1 MAYNEVSKKA
11 TNTYRSKFDIIQIR
25 VPQGSREQISKHA
38 SSCGESINAF
48 INRAITET
56 ITRDTQKNQRI
67 PGGLSD
73 CRSSRDSSYF
83 TIFSFSLWSFRNL
96 PDISGLH

>member
-1 MAYNEVSKKA
+1 MIELTDEVSYNNFRRIFDRMWRTGMAYNEVSKKA

-56 ITRDTQKNQRI
+56 ITRDTQKNQPERFI
-67 PGGLSD
+67 KTNESQED
-73 CRSSRDSSYF
+73 
-83 TIFSFSLWSFRNL
+83 
-96 PDISGLH
+96 

>member
-48 INRAITET
+48 INR
-56 ITRDTQKNQRI
+56 DTQKNQ
-67 PGGLSD
+67 PE
-73 CRSSRDSSYF
+73 
-83 TIFSFSLWSFRNL
+83 SFIKTKESQE
-96 PDISGLH
+96 D

>member
-38 SSCGESINAF
+38 SSCGESINSF

-56 ITRDTQKNQRI
+56 ITRDTQKNQ
-67 PGGLSD
+67 PE
-73 CRSSRDSSYF
+73 
-83 TIFSFSLWSFRNL
+83 SFIKTKESQE
-96 PDISGLH
+96 D

>member
-1 MAYNEVSKKA
+1 MKCLIIISEESLTVCGGQEWLTTKFQKKA

-56 ITRDTQKNQRI
+56 ITRDTQKNQ
-67 PGGLSD
+67 PE
-73 CRSSRDSSYF
+73 
-83 TIFSFSLWSFRNL
+83 SFIKTKESQE
-96 PDISGLH
+96 D